1 MDNYG
6 DTVSVT
12 AENKDSFIRKVW
24 DNSGMI
30 LVFVI
35 MFILL
40 SIFVPYFLT
49 YRNMIG
55 LSLSVTSLGMVG
67 STMLFALAAG
77 DLDLSVGSTVAF
89 TGVFTAVV
97 INATGSVFLGILS
110 GLTAGAM
117 VGLVNGLIISR
128 LKLNPLITTLATMQI
143 VRGLGFI
150 VSRGSAIGVRN
161 ADFFGLGVGS
171 FIGIPNPV
179 WITLACFIVFGVLLN
194 NTSYGKNTLAIGG
207 NMEAARLAGINVERT
222 KTVIFL
228 LQGVITALAGIVLA
242 SRMTSG
248 QPNSAN
254 GFELDVISACVLGGV
269 SLSGGVGSIS
279 GIIVGVL
286 IMGTVQNAMNLLN
299 IPTFYQYV
307 VRGSILLIAVFLDQ
321 MKQNTRRN

>member
-1 MDNYG
+1 MSNQSK
-6 DTVSVT
+6 VSF
-12 AENKDSFIRKVW
+12 ARKIW
-24 DNSGMI
+24 DDSGMI

-49 YRNMIG
+49 FRNMIG

-89 TGVFTAVV
+89 TGVLAAVL
-97 INATGSVFLGILS
+97 INATGNVLLGIL
-110 GLTAGAM
+110 GGVLAGAF
-117 VGLVNGLIISR
+117 VGLLNGLIIAKI
-128 LKLNPLITTLATMQI
+128 KLNPLITTLATMQI

-150 VSRGSAIGVRN
+150 VSGGRAIGVRESS
-161 ADFFGLGVGS
+161 FFLLGNTAVFGV
-171 FIGIPNPV
+171 PNPV
-179 WITLACFIVFGVLLN
+179 WITIICFVIFGFLLN

-207 NMEAARLAGINVERT
+207 NIEAARLAGINVE
-222 KTVIFL
+222 KNKIAIFL
-228 LQGVITALAGIVLA
+228 LQGVVTALAGIVLA

-248 QPNSAN
+248 QPNAAN

-269 SLSGGVGSIS
+269 SLSGGVGTIS
-279 GIIVGVL
+279 GIIIGVL

-321 MKQNTRRN
+321 LKQNSRRS